1 MRIAVLASGRGSNLR
16 ALLDAQATGRLGG
29 GRVVGVFGDRS
40 DAGAIEI
47 AREAGLATWSASPA
61 AFATR
66 EAFDA
71 KLMDAVLACAPDLVA
86 CAGYMRVLSAAA
98 VERAGGRM
106 INIHPSLLPRHP
118 GLRTHA
124 RALAAGDAEHGCSVH
139 QVTATV
145 DGGPVIARARVPVR
159 PGDTA
164 DALAARV
171 LAREHPLL
179 VACVR
184 AIAEGQ
190 LTIGPAEIAWRGN
203 PLHAPLSLTEDGRLD
218 GATRQA
224 TTGSESR

>member
-16 ALLDAQATGRLGG
+16 ALLEAQAAGRLGG
-29 GRVVGVFGDRS
+29 ARVVGVFGDRS
-40 DAGAIEI
+40 DAGAIEA
-47 AREAGLATWSASPA
+47 AREAGIATWSASPA
-61 AFATR
+61 AFPTR

-71 KLMDAVLACAPDLVA
+71 KLMDAVLACAPDLVV
-86 CAGYMRVLSAAA
+86 CAGYMRVLSADA
-98 VERAGGRM
+98 VARARGRM
-106 INIHPSLLPRHP
+106 INIHPSLLPKHP

-145 DGGPVIARARVPVR
+145 DGGPVLAQARVPVL
-159 PGDTA
+159 PDD
-164 DALAARV
+164 DAESLAARV

-190 LTIGPAEIAWRGN
+190 LTLESDGVAWQGN
-203 PLHAPLSLTEDGRLD
+203 PLHAPRSLNDDARLD
-218 GATRQA
+218 GA
-224 TTGSESR
+224 

>member
-16 ALLDAQATGRLGG
+16 ALLDAQSSGRLGG

-47 AREAGLATWSASPA
+47 ARDAALATWSASPA
-61 AFATR
+61 GFASR
-66 EAFDA
+66 DAFDIR
-71 KLMDAVLACAPDLVA
+71 LMDAVLASAPDLVV
-86 CAGYMRVLSAAA
+86 CAGYMRVLSADA
-98 VERAGGRM
+98 VARARGRM

-145 DGGPVIARARVPVR
+145 DDGPVLAQARVPVL
-159 PGDTA
+159 PGD
-164 DALAARV
+164 DAERLAARV

-179 VACVR
+179 VASVR

-190 LTIGPAEIAWRGN
+190 LTLGPSGVAWRGN
-203 PLHAPLSLTEDGRLD
+203 PLHAPLSLTPHDVL
-218 GATRQA
+218 Q
-224 TTGSESR
+224 ESR